1 MSLSKSILA
10 LFMAVSLAACGASGD
25 YYEKPPAEVAKA
37 IKGAYLPTHVLG
49 SQIKRSRVTQ
59 PSPDTVVTT
68 LLGAGGREMMHFVT
82 TITPD
87 GSGSRVSTELS
98 VPEGVKDRLDEAVS
112 KDPMAAHAM
121 GVMQMLAKEHVAA
134 AIEGRPFDMT
144 LGNPNAKAAMA
155 MNPEMKQHV
164 DAANAAAADMARHE
178 QQADFESSYGRE
190 WGESGSSSADG
201 WGN

>member
-25 YYEKPPAEVAKA
+25 YYEKPPADVAKA

-98 VPEGVKDRLDEAVS
+98 IPEGVKDRLDEAVS

-121 GVMQMLAKEHVAA
+121 NVMQMLAKEHVAA

-178 QQADFESSYGRE
+178 QQADFESSYGSD
-190 WGESGSSSADG
+190 WGESSDSGAS

>member
-25 YYEKPPAEVAKA
+25 YYEKPPADVAQA

-98 VPEGVKDRLDEAVS
+98 IPEGVKDRLDEAVS

-121 GVMQMLAKEHVAA
+121 NVMQMLAKEHVAA

-164 DAANAAAADMARHE
+164 DAANAAAAEMSRYE
-178 QQADFESSYGRE
+178 QEMDLESDG
-190 WGESGSSSADG
+190 G

>member
-1 MSLSKSILA
+1 MTIFRGAFTILVA
-10 LFMAVSLAACGASGD
+10 AALAACGASGD

-98 VPEGVKDRLDEAVS
+98 IPEGVKDRLDEAVS

-121 GVMQMLAKEHVAA
+121 GVMQMLAEEHVAA

-164 DAANAAAADMARHE
+164 DAANAAAAEMSRYE
-178 QQADFESSYGRE
+178 QEMELESDG
-190 WGESGSSSADG
+190 G